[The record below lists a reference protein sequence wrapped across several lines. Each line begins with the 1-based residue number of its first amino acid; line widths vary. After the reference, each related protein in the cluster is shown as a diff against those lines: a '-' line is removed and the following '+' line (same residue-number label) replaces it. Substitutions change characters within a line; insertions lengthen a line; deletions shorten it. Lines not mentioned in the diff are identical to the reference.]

1 MNKQERIESLLIKM
15 TTLQHFDVQEP
26 TIFSIGSRGYYE
38 NPTTDILAFFIDD
51 SAQHGL
57 GPLVLEGLAEAL
69 PEKWRKID
77 CSLSSIPERE
87 VVTKAGKRI
96 DLLLENQE
104 WVMVIENKI
113 FHEQNNPFQE
123 YENFVFEENVE
134 RFSAK
139 EAIFVVLSPSG
150 GVPIKHPGWVGVSY
164 PKLINAIKP
173 RLADHFMSQPLCKW
187 LVLLREFILHL
198 ENIMSKESV
207 PTESINFVLE
217 NLAQIKEAQD
227 LKDKSIKSYQK
238 SLHQKL
244 QVEFETELN
253 SKIVHWH
260 GYPAIRFAFKNW
272 STDSDVVL
280 FLDARDGKVFC
291 INYYSSNI
299 INDAQREIADK
310 HFKELDCGKP
320 WDEASDTCRC
330 YKARFEPVS
339 DEVLKLED
347 IQFKLA
353 QKLRLMDEFEMKIR
367 PSLNR

>member
-51 SAQHGL
+51 SAPHGL

-77 CSLSSIPERE
+77 CSLSSTPERE
-87 VVTKAGKRI
+87 VVTKTGKRI

-113 FHEQNNPFQE
+113 FHEQNNPFKE
-123 YENFVFEENVE
+123 YENFVFKENVE
-134 RFSAK
+134 RFSEK

-150 GVPIKHPGWVGVSY
+150 SVPIKHPDWVGVSY

-173 RLADHFMSQPLCKW
+173 RLAERFMSQPLCKW
-187 LVLLREFILHL
+187 VVLLREFILHL
-198 ENIMSKESV
+198 ENIMNKESV
-207 PTESINFVLE
+207 PKESINFVLE

-253 SKIVHWH
+253 STIVHWH

-272 STDSDVVL
+272 PTDSDIVL
-280 FLDARDGKVFC
+280 FLDARKGKCFC

-299 INDAQREIADK
+299 INDAHRVIADN
-310 HFKELDCGKP
+310 HFKEKDCGNP
-320 WDEASDTCRC
+320 WNEAGNTCRC
-330 YKARFEPVS
+330 YKAPFTDAEALS
-339 DEVLKLED
+339 LEAM
-347 IQFKLA
+347 QLKLA
-353 QKLRLMDEFEMKIR
+353 QKLRLMDQFELKIR
-367 PSLNR
+367 PSLK